1 MHVLLYNYYNTFYSS
16 KTFPCFWATYFE
28 RNTPN
33 GKNVA
38 KAAQNS
44 ARFLLLIDY

>member
-1 MHVLLYNYYNTFYSS
+1 MHVLYNYYNIFYSS

-28 RNTPN
+28 RNTP
-33 GKNVA
+33 KWYNVA
-38 KAAQNS
+38 KAPQNS